1 MTKIEIAKFIDHTL
15 LRSNATHA
23 EIKKLCDEA
32 IQYSFASVCVNPYYV
47 KVCKEYLKDTSV
59 KVATVIGFPLGATTM
74 KTKIFEAREAFENGA
89 DEIDM
94 VINIGALLEGNVD
107 YVYEEIKNIVDI
119 ARGYKSKIV
128 KVIIETSELSDQQK
142 IEACKI
148 VMAAG
153 ADFVKTSTGFS
164 KSGAKYED
172 ILLMR
177 KVVGDKIKIKASGGI
192 RTYEDALKMIEAGA
206 SRIGTSS
213 GVAIVSED

>member
-1 MTKIEIAKFIDHTL
+1 MTKKEIAKFIDHTFL
-15 LRSNATHA
+15 KSNATHA
-23 EIKKLCDEA
+23 DIKKLCDEA
-32 IQYSFASVCVNPYYV
+32 LKYSFASVCVNPYYV
-47 KVCKEYLKDTSV
+47 KVCKEYLKDSPV
-59 KVATVIGFPLGATTM
+59 KVATVVGFPLGATSM
-74 KTKIFEAREAFENGA
+74 KTKIFEAKEAFEDGA

-119 ARGYKSKIV
+119 ARGYKNKIV

-148 VMAAG
+148 VMDAG

-192 RTYEDALKMIEAGA
+192 RTYEDALEMIEAGA

>member
-1 MTKIEIAKFIDHTL
+1 MTRKEIARFIDHTL
-15 LRSNATHA
+15 LKSNATHA

-32 IQYSFASVCVNPYYV
+32 LKYSFASVCVNPYYV
-47 KVCKEYLKDTSV
+47 RVCKEYLKDSQV
-59 KVATVIGFPLGATTM
+59 KVATVVGFPLGANTM
-74 KTKIFEAREAFENGA
+74 QTKMFEAKEAFENGA

-94 VINIGALLEGNVD
+94 VINIGALLEGNLD
-107 YVYEEIKNIVDI
+107 YVYQEIKNVVDI
-119 ARGYKSKIV
+119 AKNYKNKIV
-128 KVIIETSELSDQQK
+128 KVIIETSELDENQK

-177 KVVGDKIKIKASGGI
+177 KVVGDRVKIKASGGI

-213 GVAIVSED
+213 GVTIVEGS